1 MSSVFC
7 SVSLKQL
14 RRGRRRC
21 RDRLRTV
28 GKRSKDRDEGSQN
41 RSDTVHVD
49 THLGLQL
56 PSPSSADTGQGAD
69 MKGIEHTAGVKSP
82 SV

>member
-1 MSSVFC
+1 M
-7 SVSLKQL
+7 
-14 RRGRRRC
+14 
-21 RDRLRTV
+21 